1 MEELVLMFM
10 TVSVLAFTVAVI
22 YHAAH
27 AEVLWP
33 VWKPAR
39 RRPLQPAPREVV
51 TTAEFTD
58 YVRRGLEEIT
68 VMLAQAARKP
78 HD

>member
-1 MEELVLMFM
+1 MEDLVLLFM
-10 TVSVLAFTVAVI
+10 TVNVLAFSVVVI
-22 YHAAH
+22 YHASH
-27 AEVLWP
+27 ANKLRHF
-33 VWKPAR
+33 KRSAGR
-39 RRPLQPAPREVV
+39 KKMQPAPSEVF

-58 YVRRGLEEIT
+58 YVRRGLEDLT

>member
-1 MEELVLMFM
+1 M
-10 TVSVLAFTVAVI
+10 
-22 YHAAH
+22 
-27 AEVLWP
+27 
-33 VWKPAR
+33 
-39 RRPLQPAPREVV
+39 QPAPSEVF

-58 YVRRGLEEIT
+58 YVRRGLEDLT

>member
-1 MEELVLMFM
+1 MEDLVLMFM
-10 TVSVLAFTVAVI
+10 TVNVLAFSAAVI

-27 AEVLWP
+27 SDKLWP
-33 VWKPAR
+33 FRRPAR
-39 RRPLQPAPREVV
+39 RQPMPPAPREVL
-51 TTAEFTD
+51 TTAEFGD
-58 YVRRGLEEIT
+58 YVRRGLDELT

>member
-1 MEELVLMFM
+1 MLTFM
-10 TVSVLAFTVAVI
+10 TISVLAFTVAVI

-33 VWKPAR
+33 VRKPVG
-39 RRPLQPAPREVV
+39 RRPLQPAPLEVE
-51 TTAEFTD
+51 TTAELTD
-58 YVRRGLEEIT
+58 YVRRGLEELT